1 MRTPE
6 LKRLIWAGP
15 LTVLASCLVVL
26 SIRAAAA
33 AILKPDPGFL
43 PLTLKPPI
51 IDTVWGAGAAVL
63 VFHAM
68 CRDTPDPVNKYR
80 ALAAK
85 ALAVS
90 FLPDLWLAIQHG
102 YGGGWPEASA
112 LATMHIAVWAI
123 CVTLLPRLV
132 MRSVPGSSSSA

>member
-1 MRTPE
+1 VRTPE

-85 ALAVS
+85 
-90 FLPDLWLAIQHG
+90 LWLFRFCPTF
-102 YGGGWPEASA
+102 GWPFSMGMAAGGLKHPHWPPCISQCG
-112 LATMHIAVWAI
+112 LFVSR
-123 CVTLLPRLV
+123 CYPGLL
-132 MRSVPGSSSSA
+132 